1 MGWKECIWF
10 IQNLITAILLL
21 PGVYE
26 RWDIMEP
33 IARLLSQHGYT
44 VHTVKALGLNRGSV
58 EEMASLAKKYLNSL
72 PDQNY
77 IIIAHSKG
85 GLIGKYLMSHY
96 DTKGLIKGMIAL
108 NTPFQAHLMQN

>member
-1 MGWKECIWF
+1 
-10 IQNLITAILLL
+10 
-21 PGVYE
+21 
-26 RWDIMEP
+26 MEP
-33 IARLLSQHGYT
+33 IAIPLSQHGYT

-58 EEMASLAKKYLNSL
+58 EEMASLAEKYLNSL

-77 IIIAHSKG
+77 IIVAHSKG
-85 GLIGKYLMSHY
+85 GLIGKYLMSNY